1 MSEMIDKE
9 ADNQSDVEQDNGQVL
24 KQRLFST
31 IFGHDTR
38 EGKLFDIALIYIIL
52 ISVLAVLLDS
62 VSFLSG
68 QYRVYFRAIEWTLTI
83 FFTIEYSLR
92 IYCSPNKWRYI
103 FSYYGIVDL
112 LSIIPSYLSLFITG
126 VSYLLIIR
134 LLRVLRIFRILKLVR
149 YLSDMNV
156 LLRSLARS
164 RRKILIFFTAVL
176 VLATMFGSLMFVI
189 EGPDNGFTSIP
200 KSIYW
205 TIVTITTVG
214 YGDITP
220 QTVLGQIVASLVMLT
235 GYSIIAVPT
244 GIFTA
249 QMSLEIMRQRQ
260 SKVCQNC
267 ERSGHEEDA
276 AHCRHCGAELSQEVE
291 TKTSDKSN
299 EK

>member
-1 MSEMIDKE
+1 MSGAIDKE
-9 ADNQSDVEQDNGQVL
+9 ADNKPDDEQDKSQAL
-24 KQRLFST
+24 KERFFST
-31 IFGHDTR
+31 IFGHDTA
-38 EGKLFDIALIYIIL
+38 EGKLFDIVLIYTIL

-62 VSFLSG
+62 VSVLSG
-68 QYRVYFRAIEWTLTI
+68 QYSIYFLTIEWTLTI
-83 FFTIEYSLR
+83 FFTIEYGLR

-112 LSIIPSYLSLFITG
+112 LSIIPSYLSLFISG

-156 LLRSLARS
+156 LLRSLVRS

-189 EGPDNGFTSIP
+189 EGPNNGFTSIP

-220 QTVLGQIVASLVMLT
+220 QTVLGQIVASLVMMT

-260 SKVCQNC
+260 SKACQNC
-267 ERSGHEEDA
+267 ERTGHEDDA
-276 AHCRHCGAELSQEVE
+276 AFCRHCGAELPQQIEATE
-291 TKTSDKSN
+291 SDK
-299 EK
+299 KQ

>member
-1 MSEMIDKE
+1 MSDSIDKK
-9 ADNQSDVEQDNGQVL
+9 ADNKTADHQEKNQPL
-24 KQRLFST
+24 KDRLYST
-31 IFGHDTR
+31 IFGHQTP
-38 EGKLFDIALIYIIL
+38 EGRLFDIVLIYVIL

-62 VSFLSG
+62 VSILSG
-68 QYRVYFRAIEWTLTI
+68 QYSIYFRTIEWTLTI
-83 FFTIEYSLR
+83 FFTIEYGLR
-92 IYCSPNKWRYI
+92 IYCSPNRWRYI

-112 LSIIPSYLSLFITG
+112 LSIIPSYLSLFMTG

-134 LLRVLRIFRILKLVR
+134 LLRVLRIFRVLKLVR
-149 YLSDMNV
+149 YLSEMNV
-156 LLRSLARS
+156 LVRSLLSS

-176 VLATMFGSLMFVI
+176 VLATIFGSLMFVI
-189 EGPDNGFTSIP
+189 EGPENGFTSIP

-220 QTVLGQIVASLVMLT
+220 QTILGQIVATLVMLT

-249 QMSLEIMRQRQ
+249 QMSQEIMRQRQ
-260 SKVCQNC
+260 SKTCQNC

-276 AHCRHCGAELSQEVE
+276 VFCRHCGADLPQETE
-291 TKTSDKSN
+291 DKD
-299 EK
+299 K